1 MSDIDLI
8 ESLKCVSASRESR
21 IKLAARFVASPR
33 ELPDL
38 LNLAFAEK
46 KAVSEKACWIL
57 DMVMRDKLELLLP
70 HLDYFCQNLGKAKLD
85 GSVRPLAKICEML
98 ILTTLRSQNP
108 VFVDALTE
116 NHLEAITTACF
127 DWLISEQ
134 KVAPQAYAMT
144 SLFYLGKK
152 FGWIH
157 EDLQQILEQN
167 YASGS
172 AAYQARA
179 RMVLHKL
186 KQ

>member
-1 MSDIDLI
+1 M
-8 ESLKCVSASRESR
+8 
-21 IKLAARFVASPR
+21 AARYVAFPQ
-33 ELPDL
+33 ELPEL
-38 LNLAFAEK
+38 LNIAFAEK
-46 KAVSEKACWIL
+46 KTVSEKACWIL
-57 DMVMRDKLELLLP
+57 DMVMRDHLELLLP
-70 HLDYFCQNLGKAKLD
+70 HLDYFCQNLGKVKLD
-85 GSVRPLAKICEML
+85 GSVRPVAKICEML
-98 ILTTLRSQNP
+98 VLSTLRSQNP
-108 VFVDALTE
+108 VFVRAVHDD
-116 NHLEAITTACF
+116 HLESLATACF

-157 EDLQQILEQN
+157 DELRQVLEQN
-167 YASGS
+167 YALGS